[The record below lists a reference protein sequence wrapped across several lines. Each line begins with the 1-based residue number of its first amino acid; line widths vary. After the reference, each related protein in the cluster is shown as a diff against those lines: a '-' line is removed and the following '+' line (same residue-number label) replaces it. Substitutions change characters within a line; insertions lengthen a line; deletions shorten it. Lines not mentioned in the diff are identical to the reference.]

1 MESIGY
7 FFRRIFNNLSYML
20 SSQIGYRI
28 TNAAESKIRE
38 TFEKPFDRNAKSS
51 QQNTDSQEQNTKS

>member
-7 FFRRIFNNLSYML
+7 FFRRIFSDLVYSL
-20 SSQIGYRI
+20 SSQIRSKI

-38 TFEKPFDRNAKSS
+38 TFEQPFDRNAKNS
-51 QQNTDSQEQNTKS
+51 QQTTDSQEQNNKY